1 MSDTLNVYINPY
13 SDAFTERLIR
23 AQEKRDKLKE
33 DDANDI
39 VLSRR
44 NNGIIYS
51 LYNDINNDQ
60 NNIFY

>member
-1 MSDTLNVYINPY
+1 MSEKMNVYINPY

-23 AQEKRDKLKE
+23 AKEKRDKLKE

-44 NNGIIYS
+44 NSGIIYFKYY
-51 LYNDINNDQ
+51 LNDRNND
-60 NNIFY
+60 